1 MNNKRNGFTLIE
13 LLVVISII
21 GILMGLLI
29 SQLGGVLGSS
39 ENTKMQSILRS
50 WIIQCKEYKNHY
62 GYFPPFMYQMEEG
75 TPVGLSEP
83 LDNQQK
89 FFYALKGSERS
100 EVGWGEFLD
109 ENKDKKNFHTFTEDE
124 FDAEGNLV
132 GFESVRIL
140 VDFDRDGIIK
150 LGSDVV
156 DEILASLSPDYDEA
170 EMSLAESRIE
180 QFSVINEEIAFF
192 ILSDEISGVSN
203 VYSWNLEK
211 YFDSD

>member
-1 MNNKRNGFTLIE
+1 MNIKKNGFTLIE

-39 ENTKMQSILRS
+39 ENTKMQAVLRS
-50 WIIQCKEYKNHY
+50 WIIQSKEYKNHY
-62 GYFPPFMYQMEEG
+62 GYFPPFMYQLEEG
-75 TPVGLSEP
+75 TPISLNDP
-83 LDNQQK
+83 LDNQEK

-100 EVGWGEFLD
+100 EAGWGEFLD
-109 ENKDKKNFHTFTEDE
+109 ENKEKKEFHTFTEDE
-124 FDAEGNLV
+124 FDADGNLV

-140 VDFDRDGIIK
+140 VDYDRDGMIK

-156 DEILASLSPDYDEA
+156 DEILASLTPEYDED
-170 EMSLAESRIE
+170 EMVLVQSRIE

-211 YFDSD
+211 YFDSE

>member
-1 MNNKRNGFTLIE
+1 MNIKKNGFTLIE

-39 ENTKMQSILRS
+39 ENTKMQAVLRS
-50 WIIQCKEYKNHY
+50 WIIQSKEYKNHY
-62 GYFPPFMYQMEEG
+62 GYFPPFMYQLEEG
-75 TPVGLSEP
+75 TPISLNDP
-83 LDNQQK
+83 LDNQEK

-100 EVGWGEFLD
+100 EEGWGEFLD
-109 ENKDKKNFHTFTEDE
+109 ENKEKKEFHTFTEDE
-124 FDAEGNLV
+124 FDADGNLV

-140 VDFDRDGIIK
+140 VDYDRDGMIK

-156 DEILASLSPDYDEA
+156 DEILASLTPDYDED
-170 EMSLAESRIE
+170 EISLVKSRIE

-211 YFDSD
+211 YFD

>member
-211 YFDSD
+211 YFDSE

>member
-1 MNNKRNGFTLIE
+1 MNIKKNGFTLIE

-39 ENTKMQSILRS
+39 ENTKMQAVLRS
-50 WIIQCKEYKNHY
+50 WIIQSKEYKNHY
-62 GYFPPFMYQMEEG
+62 GYFPPFMYQLEEG
-75 TPVGLSEP
+75 TPISLNDP
-83 LDNQQK
+83 LDNQEK

-100 EVGWGEFLD
+100 EAGWGEFLD
-109 ENKDKKNFHTFTEDE
+109 ENKEKKEFHTFTEDE
-124 FDAEGNLV
+124 FDADGNLV

-140 VDFDRDGIIK
+140 VDYDRDGMIK

-156 DEILASLSPDYDEA
+156 DEILASLTPDYDED
-170 EMSLAESRIE
+170 EISLVQSRIE

-211 YFDSD
+211 YFD

>member
-1 MNNKRNGFTLIE
+1 
-13 LLVVISII
+13 
-21 GILMGLLI
+21 
-29 SQLGGVLGSS
+29 
-39 ENTKMQSILRS
+39 
-50 WIIQCKEYKNHY
+50 
-62 GYFPPFMYQMEEG
+62 MYQMEEG
-75 TPVGLSEP
+75 TPVSLNEP
-83 LDNQQK
+83 VDNQQK

-140 VDFDRDGIIK
+140 VDFDRDGRIK

-180 QFSVINEEIAFF
+180 QFSVINEEIAFLF
-192 ILSDEISGVSN
+192 
-203 VYSWNLEK
+203 
-211 YFDSD
+211 